1 MRVPARRMNAY
12 AGMPDER
19 VRAKYYDR
27 MPRPDGIRQR
37 SSQCK
42 YGRCYVVT
50 LGGGTE
56 PNDHEAV
63 DRRITPS

>member
-37 SSQCK
+37 AP
-42 YGRCYVVT
+42 GANMADVMW
-50 LGGGTE
+50 
-56 PNDHEAV
+56 
-63 DRRITPS
+63 